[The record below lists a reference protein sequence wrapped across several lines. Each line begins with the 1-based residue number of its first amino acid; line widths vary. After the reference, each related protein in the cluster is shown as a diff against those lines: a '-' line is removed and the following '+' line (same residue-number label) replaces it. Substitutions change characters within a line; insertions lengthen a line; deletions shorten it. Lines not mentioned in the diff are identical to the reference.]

1 MNRGV
6 SAYGGRPTET
16 KLVGTTAI
24 RICQPVHR
32 YPTSLLAMA
41 IAVELQNIAIGIIA
55 ESLSIVVCHTR
66 IGLRPVTPETARCN
80 SKYML
85 ARIQQAVQLVIL
97 IGVAGGALER
107 V

>member
-1 MNRGV
+1 
-6 SAYGGRPTET
+6 
-16 KLVGTTAI
+16 
-24 RICQPVHR
+24 
-32 YPTSLLAMA
+32 MA

-66 IGLRPVTPETARCN
+66 IGLRPVTPETARGN

-97 IGVAGGALER
+97 IGVAGGGLER